1 MNFSRTNDQIIL
13 IDGGLGTTMQ
23 EYGLAVLDDPLW
35 LMILREIYI
44 YIITCIFFAL
54 RSGRILATQ
63 PEQLARVHRA

>member
-44 YIITCIFFAL
+44 YI
-54 RSGRILATQ
+54 
-63 PEQLARVHRA
+63 